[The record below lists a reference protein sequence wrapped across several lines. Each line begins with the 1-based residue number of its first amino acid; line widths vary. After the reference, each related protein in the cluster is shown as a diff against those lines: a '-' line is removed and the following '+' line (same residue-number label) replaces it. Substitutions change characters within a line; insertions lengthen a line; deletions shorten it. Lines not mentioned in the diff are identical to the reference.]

1 MATNTEDVIIL
12 KVGTDEAVKSV
23 NDLRANVSQL
33 KKNLG
38 ELEIGSDE
46 YNKTLRDLT
55 ESQNALK
62 FAMNSTGASM
72 EELTA
77 EAKGQTQ
84 TYNGLTA
91 QMAQLKQ
98 QMRNVDVSTAEGQA
112 QFKALST
119 QINDVNDKL
128 KEMDAMQGNY
138 QRNVGNYTS
147 ALNGLGDVLKQLPPT
162 LGSVKEQAG
171 RVGDTI
177 KLVGQQP
184 LLGIVGLLAPMI
196 MQIVSA
202 LKENDTALNAVKK
215 LMDALQ
221 PVFDVMQKAIE
232 AIATALS
239 KAVDWLVDLAGESSG
254 TFSKI
259 IAGAVGVGNAF
270 LQYLLTPI
278 RSIVEAVKGMGN
290 VFKDVFSGNFK
301 AIKQDALTTL
311 DGIKSAFVKGF
322 DFSGNFAKG
331 KEVGA
336 QFLAGLGDSSNKTT
350 AEVKG
355 EELGTAVAD
364 GFADALNKALDTIGD
379 SIDSAIDEAIKAEKE
394 ASAQMQ
400 ATTETMLN
408 NQLQAIEKNKQTQL
422 SWNDLLTESEEQRAQ
437 REYNII
443 AEANQQKLDTLHEF
457 YQSAMESGD
466 LEAMLDYEQQISDL
480 SVEIAQNELE
490 EKKRINAEELADKQ
504 AKSKQI
510 EALATTSAS
519 AVSGLLGSLADMYES
534 DSKNAKKNAKK
545 IKAMRIASTTIDMLM
560 GVVSA
565 MTNATRD
572 LGFPVGPIVGA
583 VQAAA
588 ITASGIAN
596 IAKIKNTQIGDSES
610 SSTATPTISTAS
622 TATATAPAV
631 TAEIQQ
637 VRQVVSD
644 TEAETATQSQRVYI
658 VASDIEASQN
668 AIKAKVAE
676 TSF

>member
-23 NDLRANVSQL
+23 NDLRQNVAQL

-38 ELEIGSDE
+38 DLEIGTDE
-46 YNKTLRDLT
+46 YQSTLKELT
-55 ESQNALK
+55 VNQTALK
-62 FAMNSTGASM
+62 NAMYATDASM
-72 EELTA
+72 EDLSA
-77 EAKGQTQ
+77 GAKGLST
-84 TYNGLTA
+84 TYNGLVA
-91 QMAQLKQ
+91 QMAQLKTQ
-98 QMRNVDVSTAEGQA
+98 LRNVDVSTESGQA
-112 QFKALST
+112 QFKKYAE
-119 QINDVNDKL
+119 QINEINDQL

-147 ALNGLGDVLKQLPPT
+147 ALDGLGDTLKALPPT

-184 LLGIVGLLAPMI
+184 LLGIIGLLAPMI
-196 MQIVSA
+196 MQIVDA
-202 LKENDTALNAVKK
+202 LKDNETALNAVKK
-215 LMDALQ
+215 LMSALQ
-221 PVFDVMQKAIE
+221 PIFDVMQKAIE
-232 AIATALS
+232 AIATGLS
-239 KAVDWLVDLAGESSG
+239 KAVDWLVNLAGESSG

-278 RSIVEAVKGMGN
+278 RSVVEAVKGMGN
-290 VFKDVFSGNFK
+290 VFKDVFSGDFK
-301 AIKQDALTTL
+301 KIKEDALTTI
-311 DGIKSAFVKGF
+311 DGIKSAFSKGF
-322 DFSGNFAKG
+322 DFSGNFQKG

-336 QFLAGLGDSSNKTT
+336 QFLAGLGDSSNKAE

-355 EELGTAVAD
+355 EELGTAVGD
-364 GFADALNKALDTIGD
+364 GFAEALDKALNSIGD
-379 SIDSAIDEAIKAEKE
+379 SIDSAIDEAIKAEAE
-394 ASAQMQ
+394 ASARIQ
-400 ATTETMLN
+400 ATTEQMLQ
-408 NQLQAIEKNKQTQL
+408 NQLTAIEKNKQSQL
-422 SWNDLLTESEEQRAQ
+422 SWNDLLTESEEERAQ

-443 AEANQQKLDTLHEF
+443 AEANQMKLDTLHEF
-457 YQSAMESGD
+457 YQSAQESGD
-466 LEAMLDYEQQISDL
+466 LEGMLEYEQQISDL
-480 SVEIAQNELE
+480 SIEIAQNELA
-490 EKKRINAEELADKQ
+490 EKKRINAEELADKE

-610 SSTATPTISTAS
+610 SSTATPTVSTAS
-622 TATATAPAV
+622 ATATAPAV
-631 TAEIQQ
+631 SAEIQQ

-644 TEAETATQSQRVYI
+644 TEAETASQSQRVYI

-668 AIKAKVAE
+668 SIKTKVAE

>member
-23 NDLRANVSQL
+23 NDLRQNVALL

-38 ELEIGSDE
+38 DLEIGTDE
-46 YNKTLRDLT
+46 YQSTL
-55 ESQNALK
+55 K
-62 FAMNSTGASM
+62 
-72 EELTA
+72 ELTA
-77 EAKGQTQ
+77 NQTALKNAMYATDEGLSK
-84 TYNGLTA
+84 TYNGLVA
-91 QMAQLKQ
+91 QMARLKTQL
-98 QMRNVDVSTAEGQA
+98 RNVDVSTESGQA
-112 QFKALST
+112 QFKKYAE
-119 QINDVNDKL
+119 QIKEINDQL

-147 ALNGLGDVLKQLPPT
+147 ALNGLGDTLKALPPT

-184 LLGIVGLLAPMI
+184 LLGIIGLLAPMI
-196 MQIVSA
+196 MQIVDA
-202 LKENDTALNAVKK
+202 LKDNETALNAVKK
-215 LMDALQ
+215 LMSALQ
-221 PVFDVMQKAIE
+221 PIFDLVQKAIE
-232 AIATALS
+232 AIATGLS
-239 KAVDWLVDLAGESSG
+239 KAVDWLVNLAGESSG

-278 RSIVEAVKGMGN
+278 RSVVEAVKGMGN
-290 VFKDVFSGNFK
+290 VFKDVFSGDFK
-301 AIKQDALTTL
+301 KIKEDAQTTI
-311 DGIKSAFVKGF
+311 DGIKSAFSKGF

-336 QFLAGLGDSSNKTT
+336 QFLAGLGGSSNKAE

-355 EELGTAVAD
+355 EELGTAVGD
-364 GFADALNKALDTIGD
+364 GFAEALDKALNSIGD
-379 SIDSAIDEAIKAEKE
+379 SIDSAIDEAIKAEEE
-394 ASAQMQ
+394 ASARIQ
-400 ATTETMLN
+400 ATTEQMLQ
-408 NQLQAIEKNKQTQL
+408 NQLTAIEKNKQTQL
-422 SWNDLLTESEEQRAQ
+422 SWNDLLTESEEERAQ

-443 AEANQQKLDTLHEF
+443 AEANQMKLDTLHEF
-457 YQSAMESGD
+457 YQSAQESGD
-466 LEAMLDYEQQISDL
+466 LEAMLEYEQQISDL
-480 SVEIAQNELE
+480 SVEIAQNELA
-490 EKKRINAEELADKQ
+490 EKKRINAEELADKE

-622 TATATAPAV
+622 ATATAPAV
-631 TAEIQQ
+631 SAEIQQ

-644 TEAETATQSQRVYI
+644 TEAETASQSQRVYI

-668 AIKAKVAE
+668 SIRTKVAE

>member
-23 NDLRANVSQL
+23 NDLRQNVAQL

-38 ELEIGSDE
+38 DLEIGTDE
-46 YNKTLRDLT
+46 YQSTLKELT
-55 ESQNALK
+55 VNQTALK
-62 FAMNSTGASM
+62 NAMYATDASM
-72 EELTA
+72 EDLSA
-77 EAKGQTQ
+77 GAKGLST
-84 TYNGLTA
+84 TYNGLVA
-91 QMAQLKQ
+91 QMAQLKTQ
-98 QMRNVDVSTAEGQA
+98 LRNVDVSTESGQA
-112 QFKALST
+112 QFKKYAE
-119 QINDVNDKL
+119 QINEINDQL

-147 ALNGLGDVLKQLPPT
+147 ALDGLGDTLKALPPT

-184 LLGIVGLLAPMI
+184 LLGIIGLLAPMI
-196 MQIVSA
+196 MQIVDA
-202 LKENDTALNAVKK
+202 LKDNETALNAVKK
-215 LMDALQ
+215 LMSALQ
-221 PVFDVMQKAIE
+221 PIFDVMQKAIE
-232 AIATALS
+232 AIATGLS
-239 KAVDWLVDLAGESSG
+239 KAVDWLVNLAGESSG

-278 RSIVEAVKGMGN
+278 RSVVEAVKGMGN
-290 VFKDVFSGNFK
+290 VFKDVFSGDFK
-301 AIKQDALTTL
+301 KIKEDALTTI
-311 DGIKSAFVKGF
+311 DGIKSAFSKGF
-322 DFSGNFAKG
+322 DFSGNFQKG

-336 QFLAGLGDSSNKTT
+336 QFLAGLGDSSNKTE

-355 EELGTAVAD
+355 EELGTAVGD
-364 GFADALNKALDTIGD
+364 GFAEALDKALNSIGD
-379 SIDSAIDEAIKAEKE
+379 SIDSAIDEAIKAEEE
-394 ASAQMQ
+394 ASARIQ
-400 ATTETMLN
+400 ATTEQMLQ
-408 NQLQAIEKNKQTQL
+408 NQLTAIEKNKQSQL
-422 SWNDLLTESEEQRAQ
+422 SWNDLLTESEEERAQ

-443 AEANQQKLDTLHEF
+443 AEANQMKLDTLHEF
-457 YQSAMESGD
+457 YQSAQESGD
-466 LEAMLDYEQQISDL
+466 LEGMLEYEQQISDL
-480 SVEIAQNELE
+480 SIEIAQNELA
-490 EKKRINAEELADKQ
+490 EKKRINAEELADKE

-610 SSTATPTISTAS
+610 SSTATPTVSTAS
-622 TATATAPAV
+622 ATATAPAV
-631 TAEIQQ
+631 SAEIQQ

-644 TEAETATQSQRVYI
+644 TEAETASQSQRVYI

-668 AIKAKVAE
+668 SIKTKVAE

>member
-23 NDLRANVSQL
+23 NDLRQNVAQL

-38 ELEIGSDE
+38 DLEIGTDE
-46 YNKTLRDLT
+46 YQSTLKELT
-55 ESQNALK
+55 VNQTALK
-62 FAMNSTGASM
+62 NAMYATDASM
-72 EELTA
+72 EDLSA
-77 EAKGQTQ
+77 GAKGLST
-84 TYNGLTA
+84 TYNGLVA
-91 QMAQLKQ
+91 QMAQLKTQ
-98 QMRNVDVSTAEGQA
+98 LRNVDVSTESGQA
-112 QFKALST
+112 QFKKYAE
-119 QINDVNDKL
+119 QINEINDQL

-147 ALNGLGDVLKQLPPT
+147 ALDGLGDTLKALPPT

-184 LLGIVGLLAPMI
+184 LLGIIGLLAPMI
-196 MQIVSA
+196 MQIVDA
-202 LKENDTALNAVKK
+202 LKDNETALNAVKK
-215 LMDALQ
+215 LMSALQ
-221 PVFDVMQKAIE
+221 PIFDVMQKAIE
-232 AIATALS
+232 AIATGLS
-239 KAVDWLVDLAGESSG
+239 KAVDWLVNLAGESSG

-278 RSIVEAVKGMGN
+278 RSVVEAVKGMGN
-290 VFKDVFSGNFK
+290 VFKDVFSGDFK
-301 AIKQDALTTL
+301 KIKEDALTTI
-311 DGIKSAFVKGF
+311 DGIKSAFSKGF
-322 DFSGNFAKG
+322 DFSGNFQKG

-336 QFLAGLGDSSNKTT
+336 QFLAGLGDSSNKTE

-355 EELGTAVAD
+355 EELGTAVGD
-364 GFADALNKALDTIGD
+364 GFAEALDKALNSIGD
-379 SIDSAIDEAIKAEKE
+379 SIDSAIDEAIKAEEE
-394 ASAQMQ
+394 ASARIQ
-400 ATTETMLN
+400 ATTEQMLQ
-408 NQLQAIEKNKQTQL
+408 NQLTAIEKNKQSQL
-422 SWNDLLTESEEQRAQ
+422 SWNDLLTESEEERAQ

-443 AEANQQKLDTLHEF
+443 AEANQMKLDTLHEF
-457 YQSAMESGD
+457 YQSAQESGD
-466 LEAMLDYEQQISDL
+466 LEGMLDYEQQISDL
-480 SVEIAQNELE
+480 SIEIAQNELA
-490 EKKRINAEELADKQ
+490 EKKRINAEELADKE

-610 SSTATPTISTAS
+610 SSTATPTVSTAS
-622 TATATAPAV
+622 ATATAPAV
-631 TAEIQQ
+631 SAEIQQ

-644 TEAETATQSQRVYI
+644 TEAETASQSQRVYI

-668 AIKAKVAE
+668 SIKTKVAE

>member
-23 NDLRANVSQL
+23 NDLRQNVAQL

-38 ELEIGSDE
+38 DLEIGTDE
-46 YNKTLRDLT
+46 YQSTLKELT
-55 ESQNALK
+55 VNQTALK
-62 FAMNSTGASM
+62 NAMYATDASM
-72 EELTA
+72 EDLSA
-77 EAKGQTQ
+77 GAKGLST
-84 TYNGLTA
+84 TYNGLVA
-91 QMAQLKQ
+91 QMAQLKTQ
-98 QMRNVDVSTAEGQA
+98 LRNVDVSTESGQA
-112 QFKALST
+112 QFKKYAE
-119 QINDVNDKL
+119 QINEINDQL

-147 ALNGLGDVLKQLPPT
+147 ALDGLGDTLKALPPT

-184 LLGIVGLLAPMI
+184 LLGIIGLLAPMI
-196 MQIVSA
+196 MQIVDA
-202 LKENDTALNAVKK
+202 LKDNETALNAVKK
-215 LMDALQ
+215 LMSALQ
-221 PVFDVMQKAIE
+221 PIFDLVQKAVE
-232 AIATALS
+232 AIATGLS
-239 KAVDWLVDLAGESSG
+239 KAVDRLVNLAGESSG

-278 RSIVEAVKGMGN
+278 RSVVEAVKGMGN
-290 VFKDVFSGNFK
+290 VFKDVFSGDFK
-301 AIKQDALTTL
+301 KIKEDALTTI
-311 DGIKSAFVKGF
+311 DGIKSAFSKGF
-322 DFSGNFAKG
+322 DFSGNFQKG

-336 QFLAGLGDSSNKTT
+336 QFLAGLGGSSNKAE

-355 EELGTAVAD
+355 EELGKAVGD
-364 GFADALNKALDTIGD
+364 GFAEALDKALNSIGD
-379 SIDSAIDEAIKAEKE
+379 SIDSAIDEAIKAEEE
-394 ASAQMQ
+394 ASARIQ
-400 ATTETMLN
+400 ATTEQMLQ
-408 NQLQAIEKNKQTQL
+408 NQLTAIEKNKQTQL
-422 SWNDLLTESEEQRAQ
+422 SWNDLLTESEEERAQ

-443 AEANQQKLDTLHEF
+443 AEANQMKLDTLHEF
-457 YQSAMESGD
+457 YQSAQESGD
-466 LEAMLDYEQQISDL
+466 LEGMLEYEQQISNL

-490 EKKRINAEELADKQ
+490 EKKRINAEELADKE

-622 TATATAPAV
+622 ATATAPAV
-631 TAEIQQ
+631 SAEIQQ

-644 TEAETATQSQRVYI
+644 TEAETASQSQRVYI

-668 AIKAKVAE
+668 SIRTKVAE

>member
-23 NDLRANVSQL
+23 NDLRQNVALL

-38 ELEIGSDE
+38 DLEIGTDE
-46 YNKTLRDLT
+46 YQSTL
-55 ESQNALK
+55 K
-62 FAMNSTGASM
+62 
-72 EELTA
+72 ELTA
-77 EAKGQTQ
+77 NQTALKNAMYATDEGLSK
-84 TYNGLTA
+84 TYNGLVA
-91 QMAQLKQ
+91 QMARLKTQL
-98 QMRNVDVSTAEGQA
+98 RNVDVSTESGQA
-112 QFKALST
+112 QFKKYAE
-119 QINDVNDKL
+119 QIKEINDQL

-147 ALNGLGDVLKQLPPT
+147 ALNGLGDTLKALPPT

-184 LLGIVGLLAPMI
+184 LLGIIGLLAPMI
-196 MQIVSA
+196 MQIVDA
-202 LKENDTALNAVKK
+202 LKDNETALNAVKK
-215 LMDALQ
+215 LMSALQ
-221 PVFDVMQKAIE
+221 PIFDIMQKAVE
-232 AIATALS
+232 AIATGLS
-239 KAVDWLVDLAGESSG
+239 KAVDWLVNLAGESSG

-278 RSIVEAVKGMGN
+278 RSVVEAVKGMGN
-290 VFKDVFSGNFK
+290 VFKDVFSGDFK
-301 AIKQDALTTL
+301 KIKEDALTTI
-311 DGIKSAFVKGF
+311 DGIKSAFSKGF

-336 QFLAGLGDSSNKTT
+336 QFLAGLGGSSNKAE

-355 EELGTAVAD
+355 EELGTAVGD
-364 GFADALNKALDTIGD
+364 GFAEALDKALNSIGD
-379 SIDSAIDEAIKAEKE
+379 SIDSAIDEAIKAEEE
-394 ASAQMQ
+394 ASARIQ
-400 ATTETMLN
+400 ATTEQMLQS
-408 NQLQAIEKNKQTQL
+408 QLTAIEKNKQTQL
-422 SWNDLLTESEEQRAQ
+422 SWNDLLTESEEERAQ

-443 AEANQQKLDTLHEF
+443 AEANQMKLDTLHEF
-457 YQSAMESGD
+457 YQSAQESGD
-466 LEAMLDYEQQISDL
+466 LEAMLEYEQQISDL

-490 EKKRINAEELADKQ
+490 EKKRINAEELADKE

-622 TATATAPAV
+622 ATATAPAV
-631 TAEIQQ
+631 SAEIQQ

-644 TEAETATQSQRVYI
+644 TEAETASQSQRVYI

-668 AIKAKVAE
+668 SIRTKVAE

>member
-12 KVGTDEAVKSV
+12 KVGTEEAVKSV
-23 NDLRANVSQL
+23 NDLRQNVAQL

-38 ELEIGSDE
+38 DLEIGTDE
-46 YNKTLRDLT
+46 YQSTLKELT
-55 ESQNALK
+55 VNQTALK
-62 FAMNSTGASM
+62 NAMYATDASM
-72 EELTA
+72 EDLSA
-77 EAKGQTQ
+77 GAKGLST
-84 TYNGLTA
+84 TYNGLVA
-91 QMAQLKQ
+91 QMAQLKTQ
-98 QMRNVDVSTAEGQA
+98 LRNVDVSTESGQA
-112 QFKALST
+112 QFKKYAE
-119 QINDVNDKL
+119 QINEINDQL

-147 ALNGLGDVLKQLPPT
+147 ALDGLGDTLKALPPT

-184 LLGIVGLLAPMI
+184 LLGIIGLLAPMI
-196 MQIVSA
+196 MQIVDA
-202 LKENDTALNAVKK
+202 LKDNETALNAVKK
-215 LMDALQ
+215 LMSALQ

-232 AIATALS
+232 AIATGLS
-239 KAVDWLVDLAGESSG
+239 KSVDWLVNLAGESSG

-278 RSIVEAVKGMGN
+278 RSVVEAVKGMGN
-290 VFKDVFSGNFK
+290 VFKDVFSGDFK
-301 AIKQDALTTL
+301 KIKEDALTTI
-311 DGIKSAFVKGF
+311 DGIKSAFSKGF
-322 DFSGNFAKG
+322 DFSGNFQKG

-336 QFLAGLGDSSNKTT
+336 QFLAGLGGPSNKTE

-355 EELGTAVAD
+355 EELGTAVGD
-364 GFADALNKALDTIGD
+364 GFAEALDKALNSIGD
-379 SIDSAIDEAIKAEKE
+379 SIDSAIDEAIKAEEE
-394 ASAQMQ
+394 ASARIQ
-400 ATTETMLN
+400 ATTEQMLQ
-408 NQLQAIEKNKQTQL
+408 NQLTAIEKNKQSQL
-422 SWNDLLTESEEQRAQ
+422 SWNDLLTESEEERAQ

-443 AEANQQKLDTLHEF
+443 AEANQMKLDTLHEF
-457 YQSAMESGD
+457 YQSAQESGD
-466 LEAMLDYEQQISDL
+466 LEGMLEYEQQISDL
-480 SVEIAQNELE
+480 SIEIAQNELA
-490 EKKRINAEELADKQ
+490 EKKRINAEELADKE

-622 TATATAPAV
+622 ATATAPAV
-631 TAEIQQ
+631 SAEIQQ

-644 TEAETATQSQRVYI
+644 TEAETASQSQRVYI

-668 AIKAKVAE
+668 SIKTKVAE

>member
-12 KVGTDEAVKSV
+12 KVGTEEAVKSV
-23 NDLRANVSQL
+23 NDLRQNVAQL

-38 ELEIGSDE
+38 DLEIGTDE
-46 YNKTLRDLT
+46 YQSTLKELT
-55 ESQNALK
+55 VNQTALK
-62 FAMNSTGASM
+62 NAMYATDASM
-72 EELTA
+72 EDLSA
-77 EAKGQTQ
+77 GAKGLST
-84 TYNGLTA
+84 TYNGLVA
-91 QMAQLKQ
+91 QMAQLKTQ
-98 QMRNVDVSTAEGQA
+98 LRNVDVSTESGQA
-112 QFKALST
+112 QFKKYAE
-119 QINDVNDKL
+119 QINEINDQL

-138 QRNVGNYTS
+138 QRNVGNYAS
-147 ALNGLGDVLKQLPPT
+147 ALDGLGDTLKALPPT

-184 LLGIVGLLAPMI
+184 LLGIIGLLAPMI
-196 MQIVSA
+196 MQIVDA
-202 LKENDTALNAVKK
+202 LKDNETALNAVKK
-215 LMDALQ
+215 LMSALQ
-221 PVFDVMQKAIE
+221 PIIDIMQKAIE
-232 AIATALS
+232 AIATGLS
-239 KAVDWLVDLAGESSG
+239 KAVDWLVNLAGESSG
-254 TFSKI
+254 MFSKI

-278 RSIVEAVKGMGN
+278 RSVVEAVKGMGN
-290 VFKDVFSGNFK
+290 VFKDVFSGDFK
-301 AIKQDALTTL
+301 KIKEDALTTI
-311 DGIKSAFVKGF
+311 DGIKSAFSKGF
-322 DFSGNFAKG
+322 DFSGNFQKG

-336 QFLAGLGDSSNKTT
+336 QFLAGLGDSSNKVE

-355 EELGTAVAD
+355 EELGTAVGD
-364 GFADALNKALDTIGD
+364 GFAEALDKALNSIGD
-379 SIDSAIDEAIKAEKE
+379 SIDSAIDDAIKAEEE
-394 ASAQMQ
+394 ASARIQ
-400 ATTETMLN
+400 ATTEQMLQ
-408 NQLQAIEKNKQTQL
+408 NQLTAIEKNKQSQL
-422 SWNDLLTESEEQRAQ
+422 SWNDLLTESEEERAQ

-443 AEANQQKLDTLHEF
+443 AEANQMKLDTLHEF
-457 YQSAMESGD
+457 YQSAQESGD
-466 LEAMLDYEQQISDL
+466 LEGMLEYEQQISDL
-480 SVEIAQNELE
+480 SIEIAQNELA
-490 EKKRINAEELADKQ
+490 EKKRINAEELADKE

-534 DSKNAKKNAKK
+534 DSKNAKKNAKR

-596 IAKIKNTQIGDSES
+596 VAKIKNTQIGDSES

-622 TATATAPAV
+622 ATATAPAV
-631 TAEIQQ
+631 SAEIQQ

-644 TEAETATQSQRVYI
+644 TEAETASQSQRVYI

-668 AIKAKVAE
+668 SIRTKVAE

>member
-23 NDLRANVSQL
+23 NDLRQNVAQL

-38 ELEIGSDE
+38 DLEIGTDE
-46 YNKTLRDLT
+46 YQSTLKELT
-55 ESQNALK
+55 VNQTALK
-62 FAMNSTGASM
+62 NAMYATDASM
-72 EELTA
+72 EDLSA
-77 EAKGQTQ
+77 GAKGLST
-84 TYNGLTA
+84 TYNGLVA
-91 QMAQLKQ
+91 QMAQLKTQ
-98 QMRNVDVSTAEGQA
+98 LRNVDVSTESGQA
-112 QFKALST
+112 QFKKYAE
-119 QINDVNDKL
+119 QINEINDQL

-147 ALNGLGDVLKQLPPT
+147 ALDGLGDTLKALPPT

-184 LLGIVGLLAPMI
+184 LLGVIGLLAPMI
-196 MQIVSA
+196 MQIVDA
-202 LKENDTALNAVKK
+202 LKDNETALNAVKK
-215 LMDALQ
+215 LMSALQ
-221 PVFDVMQKAIE
+221 PIFDVMQKAIE
-232 AIATALS
+232 AIATGLS
-239 KAVDWLVDLAGESSG
+239 KAVDWLVNLAGESSG

-278 RSIVEAVKGMGN
+278 RSVVEAVKGMGN
-290 VFKDVFSGNFK
+290 VFKDVFSGDFK
-301 AIKQDALTTL
+301 KIKEDALTTI
-311 DGIKSAFVKGF
+311 DGIKSAFSKGF
-322 DFSGNFAKG
+322 DFSGNFQKG

-336 QFLAGLGDSSNKTT
+336 QFLAGLGDSSNKAE

-355 EELGTAVAD
+355 EELGTAVGD
-364 GFADALNKALDTIGD
+364 GFAEALDKALNSIGD
-379 SIDSAIDEAIKAEKE
+379 SIDSAIDEAIKAEE
-394 ASAQMQ
+394 DASARIQ
-400 ATTETMLN
+400 ATTEQMLQ
-408 NQLQAIEKNKQTQL
+408 NQLTAIEKNKQSQL
-422 SWNDLLTESEEQRAQ
+422 SWNDLLTESEEERAQ

-443 AEANQQKLDTLHEF
+443 AEANQMKLDTLHEF
-457 YQSAMESGD
+457 YQSAQESGD
-466 LEAMLDYEQQISDL
+466 LEEMLEYEQQISDL
-480 SVEIAQNELE
+480 SIEIAQNELA
-490 EKKRINAEELADKQ
+490 EKKRINAEELADKE

-610 SSTATPTISTAS
+610 SSTATPTVSTAS
-622 TATATAPAV
+622 ATATAPAV
-631 TAEIQQ
+631 SAEIQQ

-644 TEAETATQSQRVYI
+644 TEAETASQSQRVYI

-668 AIKAKVAE
+668 SIKTKVAE

>member
-23 NDLRANVSQL
+23 NDLRQNVAQL

-38 ELEIGSDE
+38 DLEIGTDE
-46 YNKTLRDLT
+46 YQSTLKELT
-55 ESQNALK
+55 VNQTALK
-62 FAMNSTGASM
+62 NAMYATDASM
-72 EELTA
+72 EDLSA
-77 EAKGQTQ
+77 GAKGLST
-84 TYNGLTA
+84 TYNGLVA
-91 QMAQLKQ
+91 QMAQLKTQ
-98 QMRNVDVSTAEGQA
+98 LRNVDVSTESGQA
-112 QFKALST
+112 QFKKYAE
-119 QINDVNDKL
+119 QINEINDQL

-147 ALNGLGDVLKQLPPT
+147 ALDGLGDTLKALPPT

-184 LLGIVGLLAPMI
+184 LLGIIGLLAPMI
-196 MQIVSA
+196 MQIVDA
-202 LKENDTALNAVKK
+202 LKDNETALNAVKK
-215 LMDALQ
+215 LMSALQ
-221 PVFDVMQKAIE
+221 PIFDLVQKAVE
-232 AIATALS
+232 AIATGLS
-239 KAVDWLVDLAGESSG
+239 KAVDWLVNLAGESSG

-278 RSIVEAVKGMGN
+278 RSVVEAVKGMGN
-290 VFKDVFSGNFK
+290 VFKDVFSGDFK
-301 AIKQDALTTL
+301 KIKEDALTTI
-311 DGIKSAFVKGF
+311 DGIKSAFSKGF

-336 QFLAGLGDSSNKTT
+336 QFLAGLGGSSNKAE

-355 EELGTAVAD
+355 EELGTAVGD
-364 GFADALNKALDTIGD
+364 GFAEALDKALNSIGD
-379 SIDSAIDEAIKAEKE
+379 SIDSAIDEAIKAEEE
-394 ASAQMQ
+394 ASARIQ
-400 ATTETMLN
+400 ATTEQMLQ
-408 NQLQAIEKNKQTQL
+408 NQLTAIEKNKQTQL
-422 SWNDLLTESEEQRAQ
+422 SWNDLLTESEEDRAQ
-437 REYNII
+437 REYSII
-443 AEANQQKLDTLHEF
+443 AEANQMKLDTLHEF
-457 YQSAMESGD
+457 YQSAQESGD
-466 LEAMLDYEQQISDL
+466 LEAMLEYEQQISDL
-480 SVEIAQNELE
+480 SVEIAQNELA
-490 EKKRINAEELADKQ
+490 EKKRINAEELADKE

-622 TATATAPAV
+622 ATATAPAV
-631 TAEIQQ
+631 SAEIQQ

-644 TEAETATQSQRVYI
+644 TEAETASQSQRVYI

-668 AIKAKVAE
+668 SIRTKVAE

>member
-23 NDLRANVSQL
+23 NDLRQNVAQL

-38 ELEIGSDE
+38 DLEIGTDE
-46 YNKTLRDLT
+46 YQSTLKELT
-55 ESQNALK
+55 VNQTALK
-62 FAMNSTGASM
+62 NAMYATDASM
-72 EELTA
+72 EDLSA
-77 EAKGQTQ
+77 GAKGLST
-84 TYNGLTA
+84 TYNGLVA
-91 QMAQLKQ
+91 QMAQLKTQ
-98 QMRNVDVSTAEGQA
+98 LRNVDVSTESGQA
-112 QFKALST
+112 QFKKYAE
-119 QINDVNDKL
+119 QINEINDQL

-147 ALNGLGDVLKQLPPT
+147 ALDGLGDTLKALPPI

-184 LLGIVGLLAPMI
+184 LLGIIGLLAPMI
-196 MQIVSA
+196 MQIVDA
-202 LKENDTALNAVKK
+202 LKDNETALNAVKK
-215 LMDALQ
+215 LMSALQ
-221 PVFDVMQKAIE
+221 PIFDIMQKAIE
-232 AIATALS
+232 AIATGLS
-239 KAVDWLVDLAGESSG
+239 KAVDWLVNLAGESSG

-278 RSIVEAVKGMGN
+278 RSVVEAVKGMGN
-290 VFKDVFSGNFK
+290 VFKDVFTGDFK
-301 AIKQDALTTL
+301 KIKEDALTTI
-311 DGIKSAFVKGF
+311 DAIKSAFSKGF
-322 DFSGNFAKG
+322 DFSGNFRKG

-336 QFLAGLGDSSNKTT
+336 QFLAGLGDSSNKAE

-355 EELGTAVAD
+355 EELGTAVGD
-364 GFADALNKALDTIGD
+364 GFAEALDKALNSISD
-379 SIDSAIDEAIKAEKE
+379 SIDSAIDEAIKAEEE
-394 ASAQMQ
+394 ASARIQ
-400 ATTETMLN
+400 ATTEQMLQ
-408 NQLQAIEKNKQTQL
+408 NQLTAIEKNKQTQL
-422 SWNDLLTESEEQRAQ
+422 SWNDLLTESEEERAQ

-443 AEANQQKLDTLHEF
+443 AEANQMKLDTLHEF
-457 YQSAMESGD
+457 YQSAQESGD
-466 LEAMLDYEQQISDL
+466 LEAMLEYEQRISDL
-480 SVEIAQNELE
+480 SIEIAQNELE
-490 EKKRINAEELADKQ
+490 EKKRINAEELADKES
-504 AKSKQI
+504 KSKQI

-519 AVSGLLGSLADMYES
+519 AMSGLLGSLADMYES

-622 TATATAPAV
+622 ATATAPAV
-631 TAEIQQ
+631 SAEIQQ

-644 TEAETATQSQRVYI
+644 TEAETASQSQRVYI

-668 AIKAKVAE
+668 SIRTKVAE